1 MKYPIY
7 LYNIFL
13 PYISKVL
20 GICNAFVDILT
31 RLESD
36 EILNEFSL
44 PRGSMQLVSL
54 EVSNRLL
61 TSTLGLEKKQSSGG
75 SAANTIHGLA
85 NLGIETGFVG
95 KIGKDHLGNLFE
107 EDLLKNNI
115 RALIFYSLEE
125 TGRSIALISKD
136 SERTFATYLGAA
148 IDLHEEDITSD
159 LLEGYDYLYMEGYL
173 VQNHDLF
180 SKALRLAKTHNL
192 KVALD
197 MASYNVV
204 RDNKDFLYRSI
215 SDYVDIVL
223 ANEKEARFLTGKSP
237 ENALTDIAGITDI
250 AVVKLGYEGSL
261 IKRKE
266 EEHKIDIYKVHCID
280 TTGAGDLYAAG
291 FLYGM
296 CKDQPLDKCGQL
308 GKLLGGKITEV
319 IGAKLSEEQWKK
331 VREEVKRIC
340 C

>member
-1 MKYPIY
+1 M
-7 LYNIFL
+7 
-13 PYISKVL
+13 SKVL
-20 GICNAFVDILT
+20 GIGNALVDILT

-36 EILNEFSL
+36 DLLNEFSL

-85 NLGIETGFVG
+85 NLGIDTGFVG
-95 KIGKDHLGNLFE
+95 KVGKDHLGGLFE
-107 EDLLKNNI
+107 NDLLKKNI

-159 LLEGYDYLYMEGYL
+159 LYAGYDYLYLEGYL
-173 VQNHDLF
+173 VQDHELF
-180 SKALRLAKTHNL
+180 SKALRLAKTNKL
-192 KVALD
+192 KVTLD

-215 SDYVDIVL
+215 SDFVDIVL
-223 ANEKEARFLTGKSP
+223 ANEKEAMALTGKTP
-237 ENALTDIAGITDI
+237 EKALIDIAGITDI
-250 AVVKLGYEGSL
+250 AVVKLGQEGSL

-266 EEHKIDIYKVHCID
+266 KEYRINIIEVNSIDS
-280 TTGAGDLYAAG
+280 TGAGDLYAAG
-291 FLYGM
+291 FMYGVCM
-296 CKDQPLDKCGQL
+296 DQPLEKCGHI
-308 GKLLGGKITEV
+308 GTLLGGKITEV
-319 IGAKLSEEQWKK
+319 IGAKLSEEQWKQ
-331 VREEVKRIC
+331 VRQQVKKIC
-340 C
+340 S

>member
-1 MKYPIY
+1 M
-7 LYNIFL
+7 N
-13 PYISKVL
+13 KVL
-20 GICNAFVDILT
+20 GIGNALVDILT

-36 EILNEFSL
+36 DILIEFSL

-95 KIGKDHLGNLFE
+95 KVGKDHLGGLFE
-107 EDLLKNNI
+107 KDLLEKNI

-159 LLEGYDYLYMEGYL
+159 LYAGYDYLYLEGYL
-173 VQNHDLF
+173 VQDHELF
-180 SKALRLAKTHNL
+180 SKALRLAKTNKL

-215 SDYVDIVL
+215 SDFVDIVL
-223 ANEKEARFLTGKSP
+223 ANEKEASALTGKTP
-237 ENALTDIAGITDI
+237 EKALIDIAGITDI
-250 AVVKLGYEGSL
+250 AVVKLGQEGSL
-261 IKRKE
+261 VKRKE
-266 EEHKIDIYKVHCID
+266 EEYRINIIEANNIDS
-280 TTGAGDLYAAG
+280 TGAGDLYAAG
-291 FLYGM
+291 FMYGM
-296 CKDQPLDKCGQL
+296 CMDQPLEKCGHI
-308 GKLLGGKITEV
+308 GTLLGGRITEV
-319 IGAKLSEEQWKK
+319 IGAKLSEEQWKQ
-331 VREEVKRIC
+331 VRQQVKKIC
-340 C
+340 Y